1 MHRLSILLIK
11 RYCKRYLKQCFIV
24 VKTMKSSN
32 LVVDDHE
39 TPNPAK
45 NYIFDNNNVN
55 TSKTREI
62 CSTLTIKGYS
72 FNWAKYS

>member
-1 MHRLSILLIK
+1 
-11 RYCKRYLKQCFIV
+11 
-24 VKTMKSSN
+24 MKSSN

-45 NYIFDNNNVN
+45 NYIFDNNDVN